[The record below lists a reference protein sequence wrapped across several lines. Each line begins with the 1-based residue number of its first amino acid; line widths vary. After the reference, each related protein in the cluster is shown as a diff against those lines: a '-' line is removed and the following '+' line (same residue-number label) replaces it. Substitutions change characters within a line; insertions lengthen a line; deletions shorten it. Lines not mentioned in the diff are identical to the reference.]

1 MSLQVNQ
8 YLVYLG
14 RDEEAQVTRDDDHH
28 RPPRPPPFQYA
39 PSIHH
44 SSLSQHVPNPTPL
57 AQSTPRSVTQLPSS
71 TTTIASA
78 DTQRSR
84 QSQYQTITTTPKRSF
99 TYTTSKTNS
108 VLGCRFQMMQR
119 IFQII
124 LI

>member
-1 MSLQVNQ
+1 MSLQANQ

-14 RDEEAQVTRDDDHH
+14 RDDEAQVTRDEDHH
-28 RPPRPPPFQYA
+28 RPPRPPPFQYTT
-39 PSIHH
+39 SLHRTDQT
-44 SSLSQHVPNPTPL
+44 SLSQHVPNPTPL

-99 TYTTSKTNS
+99 TYLTSRTTK
-108 VLGCRFQMMQR
+108 
-119 IFQII
+119 QISI
-124 LI
+124 VFTE